1 MPFTLTGVT
10 VLFGFVVD
18 KYDIATMNELG
29 TRSSQQDSIGYAI
42 SEKYGVCYAVLAD
55 GMGGL
60 RHGKEVSSLLVQS
73 SMNRFHM
80 CERNEYDF
88 SPIPT
93 GIISDLNNEVL
104 RMLEGLEG
112 SGGSTYIGVYI
123 DNREMFFASV
133 GDSKLYL
140 IGGEGSYRRLNI
152 DHNFGR
158 DLDELVKEGKIS
170 QEEAQ
175 NNGQRNAL
183 TSYMGAED
191 IRLVHY
197 NDRAIELDKGDI
209 VILMSDGVTGTL
221 SMDEVAACFK
231 GKSIEAGM
239 EELRNS
245 VIARQKKNQDNFSA
259 IAIRIRK

>member
-1 MPFTLTGVT
+1 M
-10 VLFGFVVD
+10 FGFVVD

-104 RMLEGLEG
+104 RLLEGLEG

-209 VILMSDGVTGTL
+209 VILMSDGVTSCEKGTIERHNRML
-221 SMDEVAACFK
+221 RRFIPK